1 MLCFAHLQTLDAQMI
16 FDTLDISG
24 VEIFSNFPEKTS
36 VFKVMQ
42 IDTFLV
48 SNHASQSMAEL
59 LSGTTPLFI
68 KNYGPGSLAT
78 SSLRGAAATH
88 TQVLWNGMNINS
100 PMPGQTD
107 FSQIPVF
114 FADNVRI
121 NFGGG
126 SMTQTSGG
134 LGGSVEIDN
143 KINWNNSLNLEITG
157 EAGSFDTWKTLI
169 RANVGNRKFQSA
181 TRAIIAFSE
190 NNYPYMNNALNR
202 ENPPMEYRQNAAWK
216 QQGLLQEFSAKILE
230 STTVTARLWVQDNH
244 REIPPN
250 IQVTVPDEN
259 EKLAEFFVRGQ
270 ASVEHFSET
279 SKISFQSGYSE
290 NRMNYQNKISE
301 IDDGNSV
308 NSFTNTMKYENYKFD
323 KLTFTS
329 SLAYNV
335 HTVNS
340 DNYEARKERNE
351 ASIFLGLNYNV
362 THFLLLNTSV
372 RQELIDDK
380 LAPFTPSLGGKLRLS
395 RSEPW
400 FFKVN
405 IARNFHAPTLN
416 DLYWLPGGN
425 PNLKFEKGFTAEA
438 GSSIE
443 KKIGRWDVSA
453 ELTGFISDIDNW
465 IMWQPDS
472 VYSFWTP
479 VNLKH
484 VVSKGLETGIKLTT
498 FWNTINLNY
507 SYNYSFTQVQNK
519 KGISN
524 DDLSIDKQLVYVP
537 VHAANQ
543 NIRLVYRHFMLNYA
557 LTFTGE
563 RYTASDNSRYLP
575 SFTTHD
581 LNLSKTV
588 FFGKSSLMFRFD
600 IQNIFDKSYQAIA
613 WQPMPGRSFN
623 FSMKYSFV
631 KKAEP

>member
-24 VEIFSNFPEKTS
+24 VEIFSNLPEKTS

-48 SNHASQSMAEL
+48 SNHASQSLAEL

-126 SMTQTSGG
+126 SLTQTSGG

-190 NNYPYMNNALNR
+190 NNFPYLNNALNR
-202 ENPPMEYRQNAAWK
+202 ENPPVEYRQNAAWK

-270 ASVEHFSET
+270 ASVEHFTEA
-279 SKISFQSGYSE
+279 SKISFQSSYAHSW
-290 NRMNYQNKISE
+290 MNYQNIISE
-301 IDDGNSV
+301 IDDENFV
-308 NSFTNTMKYENYKFD
+308 NSWSNIVKYENL
-323 KLTFTS
+323 KLDRLTISS
-329 SLAYNV
+329 SLNYNF

-340 DNYEARKERNE
+340 GNYDDKKSRTEAAFFVGVNYV
-351 ASIFLGLNYNV
+351 LNSR
-362 THFLLLNTSV
+362 LLLNGSV
-372 RQELIDDK
+372 RQEMIDGN
-380 LAPFTPSLGGKLRLS
+380 LSPFMPALGGKFRITRNNPVFL
-395 RSEPW
+395 
-400 FFKVN
+400 KANV
-405 IARNFHAPTLN
+405 ARNFHAPTLN
-416 DLYWLPGGN
+416 DLYWMPGGN
-425 PNLKFEKGFTAEA
+425 PDLKFEKGFTAET
-438 GSSIE
+438 GLLVE
-443 KKIGRWDVSA
+443 KQTGHWKLDA
-453 ELTGFISDIDNW
+453 DLTCFYSDIDDW
-465 IMWQPDS
+465 IIWQPDS
-472 VYSFWTP
+472 IYSYWTP
-479 VNLKH
+479 VNLKN
-484 VVSKGLETGIKLTT
+484 VISQGFETGLKLSAV
-498 FWNTINLNY
+498 FNKLNLNY
-507 SYNYSFTQVQNK
+507 SLNYSFTKARNK
-519 KGISN
+519 KGISG
-524 DDLSIDKQLVYVP
+524 DDLSVGKQLVYVP
-537 VHAANQ
+537 EHAANQ
-543 NIRLVYRHFMLNYA
+543 NIRLTFRHFTLNYTLA
-557 LTFTGE
+557 FTGE
-563 RYTASDNSRYLP
+563 RYTSSDNSSYLP
-575 SFTTHD
+575 SFTIHD
-581 LNLSKTV
+581 MSVSKTLP
-588 FFGKSSLMFRFD
+588 FGKSSLIFKID
-600 IQNIFDKSYQAIA
+600 VSNIFNKSYQVIA
-613 WQPMPGRSFN
+613 WQSMPGRHFSFAL
-623 FSMKYSFV
+623 KYSFLN
-631 KKAEP
+631 